1 MKGEK
6 LMPDKKPYEPSEI
19 AQRILDVLADADEMS
34 LAEINAVLGGVAK
47 PGHVSILSRQGLI
60 RSKPVEAVCPTCGH
74 KSKFHVYSL
83 IR

>member
-1 MKGEK
+1 MS
-6 LMPDKKPYEPSEI
+6 DKKPYEPSEI

-47 PGHVSILSRQGLI
+47 PGHVSTLGRQGLI
-60 RSKPVEAVCPTCGH
+60 QSKPAESVCPTCGH
-74 KSKFHVYSL
+74 KSKYRIYSL